1 MVSTQ
6 SQHVFVRQERIM
18 NDRIGQLQEFVDG
31 IGASVA
37 IVGRGEAQELLVS
50 ACNAQFFE
58 MTGARRGGLGARN
71 FPITL
76 DSLMPSYTRH
86 EIRMKLQ
93 ECFTSGVPQEL
104 EQAYDLWEGTRWWR
118 LSLKPFRHSVESS
131 TVLEILVTGLDIT
144 PKMLLMRDLEVSTS
158 RFRSVVNAAYDA
170 IITIDQL
177 HNITLFNR
185 AAEDLFGY
193 DAPEVIGKPVSC
205 LLPET
210 YRPHHS
216 EHIHHFARSPINSR
230 QMDERNRVYGQH
242 RDGTLLPVEIAISKI
257 NVDGLLEFTAVIRDI
272 TERVRLMD
280 LLQKEA
286 DTDELTGLPNR
297 REFLEVVENMLRTD
311 EPLSM
316 LMLDIDYFKKVND
329 TYGHD
334 AGDEVLR
341 ALAAAG
347 TAASRSMDIFA
358 RWGGEE
364 FVVAMPAT
372 NLEYARARAE
382 MLRTTIETQNFIY
395 NWRTDKSIPF
405 TLSIGVATRA
415 PGERDP
421 QSIIKRADQAMYR
434 AKEAGRNRVEVE

>member
-1 MVSTQ
+1 
-6 SQHVFVRQERIM
+6 M
-18 NDRIGQLQEFVDG
+18 NDRYSQLQEFVDG
-31 IGASVA
+31 IEASVA
-37 IVGRGEAQELLVS
+37 IVGCGESGELMVS
-50 ACNAQFFE
+50 ACNGEFFE
-58 MTGARRGGLGARN
+58 MAGGRRGGAGARS
-71 FPITL
+71 FPIVLDTL
-76 DSLMPSYTRH
+76 LPSYARH
-86 EIRMKLQ
+86 DLRKKLQ
-93 ECFTSGVPQEL
+93 ECFASGVPQEL
-104 EQAYDLWEGTRWWR
+104 EQAYDLREGTRWWR
-118 LSLKPFRHSVESS
+118 LSLKPFRFAIESS

-144 PKMLLMRDLEVSTS
+144 PKMLLMRELEVSTS

-193 DAPEVIGKPVSC
+193 DASEVIGKPLLD

-210 YRPHHS
+210 YRPHHDQ
-216 EHIHHFARSPINSR
+216 HINQFARSPVNSR
-230 QMDERNRVYGQH
+230 QMDERNRIYGRH
-242 RDGTLLPVEIAISKI
+242 RDGSLLPVEIAISKI

-272 TERVRLMD
+272 SDRVRLMD

-286 DTDELTGLPNR
+286 GTDELTGLPNR
-297 REFLEVVENMLRTD
+297 REFLDVVENILRTD
-311 EPLSM
+311 DALSV
-316 LMLDIDYFKKVND
+316 LMIDIDYFKKVND

-341 ALAAAG
+341 ALAKVG

-372 NLEYARARAE
+372 DLEHARARAE
-382 MLRTTIETQNFIY
+382 MLRSTIEAQDFVY
-395 NWRTDKSIPF
+395 NWRTSKPIPF

-415 PGERDP
+415 PGEHDV
-421 QSIIKRADQAMYR
+421 QAILKRADQALYR
-434 AKEAGRNRVEVE
+434 AKEAGRNRVELE